1 MFPGGSD
8 SMTSFGFTGD
18 INPLP
23 SFIESAPKWNERKVG
38 KSVVGFK
45 SSSASDESRAWA
57 DSSKL
62 VMSSASGR
70 SSSRTMISSKRG
82 VLAFPVS
89 GSKFPRGSFSKSFFA
104 GVAVVVVVVGGADV
118 VVGGAAVVVSGA
130 VVVVS
135 GAVDVGRGAV
145 VVAADVVV
153 GRDVVVVSEAD
164 VVVGRA
170 IVVVGEEVTMKYK
183 PISVEDSVVVTISVV
198 D

>member
-45 SSSASDESRAWA
+45 SSSTSDESRTWA

-104 GVAVVVVVVGGADV
+104 GEAVVVVVL
-118 VVGGAAVVVSGA
+118 GGAAVVVSGA
-130 VVVVS
+130 VDVVR
-135 GAVDVGRGAV
+135 GAVDVVRGAV

-170 IVVVGEEVTMKYK
+170 IVVVGEEVTMKYT